1 MSQIPNYDVILGK
14 FTILLNKVL
23 LTYSEE
29 CKKFLNH
36 RRSSGETRADDY
48 STKKSSSNEQS
59 LLYIM
64 FQWLYCIVHFVSRM
78 LHTNRNFFHKIGIIH
93 QLKRNKYSLLKYTTK
108 YHEIH
113 TTYIISLT
121 SYIWC
126 GYNMVP
132 YEPGE
137 LICCSVTRLQWVFNT
152 GWCLYTDCLSCM

>member
-1 MSQIPNYDVILGK
+1 MQEIFKPPKKQWWNKSRRLFNKKIFFKRTV
-14 FTILLNKVL
+14 FTIYYVSVTLLHCPLCQQNA
-23 LTYSEE
+23 TYQQ
-29 CKKFLNH
+29 K
-36 RRSSGETRADDY
+36 
-48 STKKSSSNEQS
+48 
-59 LLYIM
+59 
-64 FQWLYCIVHFVSRM
+64 
-78 LHTNRNFFHKIGIIH
+78 FFHKIGIIH